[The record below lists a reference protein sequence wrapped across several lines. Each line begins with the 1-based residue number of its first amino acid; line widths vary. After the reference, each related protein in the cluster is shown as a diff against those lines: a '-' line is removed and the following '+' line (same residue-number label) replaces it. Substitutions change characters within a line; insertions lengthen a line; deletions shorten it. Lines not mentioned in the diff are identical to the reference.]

1 MYTSERIL
9 GALVQILKSKSL
21 MSLYKRKISEL
32 LVGQYIIKQ
41 NISKINILLEK
52 KQVSY
57 VTYLITGVGTRRG
70 WGAIF
75 KNKLN
80 F

>member
-57 VTYLITGVGTRRG
+57 KTSLLCHLFNNGDRNQKGMGRNI
-70 WGAIF
+70 
-75 KNKLN
+75 
-80 F
+80 